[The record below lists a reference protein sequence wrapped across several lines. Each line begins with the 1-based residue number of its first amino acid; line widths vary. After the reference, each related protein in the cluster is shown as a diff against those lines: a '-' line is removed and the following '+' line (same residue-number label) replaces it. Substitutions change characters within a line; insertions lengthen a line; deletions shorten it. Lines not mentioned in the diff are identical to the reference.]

1 MRTTI
6 LAPGIFALAIG
17 TLAGLAPAMANDA
30 QDKVISTYCD
40 NNTESQDCNDWRYNR
55 ASWTHQQYRQFFR
68 EHQSDPA
75 FTSAKIEASFGP
87 PVNSAVSTE
96 VIDPG
101 IAPVRDPLD
110 TSGYAATV
118 SPTSRMPAVSPAH
131 GEGSI
136 ISTPTGT
143 VVKTVPEVIGDS
155 PTHVRDCMATFKS
168 YNPITDTYM
177 GLSGKRQRCKL

>member
-1 MRTTI
+1 MQNRI
-6 LAPGIFALAIG
+6 AAVVFIISAIG
-17 TLAGLAPAMANDA
+17 AATDVAPAAANPE
-30 QDKVISTYCD
+30 QDKIISTYCD
-40 NNTESQDCNDWRYNR
+40 NRPDPEACNDWRYNR
-55 ASWTHQQYRQFFR
+55 NSWTHQQYRQFFR

-110 TSGYAATV
+110 TSSYAATV
-118 SPTSRMPAVSPAH
+118 SPTSRMPAVSPAR
-131 GEGSI
+131 GEGAI

-168 YNPITDTYM
+168 YNPVTDTYM
-177 GLSGKRQRCKL
+177 GLSGERQRCKL